1 VDAQARYEELVEEL
15 AARDPAV
22 QAGTM
27 FGKPVVKRNRKV
39 VAGLD
44 GTFMLFKLSDPDE
57 REQALALDGAGPF
70 VAMGRPM
77 REWVQVPF
85 EHADEWPTLAE
96 AALRSAP

>member
-1 VDAQARYEELVEEL
+1 
-15 AARDPAV
+15 
-22 QAGTM
+22 
-27 FGKPVVKRNRKV
+27 
-39 VAGLD
+39 
-44 GTFMLFKLSDPDE
+44 MLFKLSDPDE

-77 REWVQVPF
+77 REWVQMPF